1 MAVSIGQVTVPTS
14 GGGTAPA
21 VLAVVPPG
29 STAIMSTSATNADVY
44 MGLGTAVTSSNGCPL
59 DPTGPTTISNPAT
72 GAPFTLYGVAG
83 TGTHVVGYIVI
94 TDR

>member
-14 GGGTAPA
+14 GGGTSPA
-21 VLAVVPPG
+21 LIANVPPG
-29 STAIMSTSATNADVY
+29 ATAIISTAATNADVY
-44 MGLGTAVTSSNGCPL
+44 MGLGTAVTSSNGAPL
-59 DPTGPTTISNPAT
+59 DPTGPTTITNPGT
-72 GAPFTLYGVAG
+72 GAPFSIYGVAG